1 MRYAIVIVAIV
12 GCRAPAEGPSD
23 GSGGSGDDARIA
35 DAKPEVDATTTYTD
49 TFRFAIVGDTRPANE
64 DDTAN
69 YPTDVITAIW
79 QDIEDMSPRPDF
91 AMATGDYQFSNPYKS
106 PNPALG
112 AQLDAYLGAR
122 AKFSN
127 TVYAAMGN
135 HECTGATASNCGPGT
150 SDGVTPNYTQFM
162 TRMVNPQ
169 GFTEPYYTVSFHAMD
184 NSWTAKIVVIA
195 ANAWSS
201 TQSSWLD
208 GELAKPTTYTFVVR
222 HESAT
227 ANTAP
232 GVTPSETIIA
242 KHPYT
247 LKIVGHTHTYHH
259 YAAYKEVVCGN
270 GGAPLTS
277 GTNYG
282 FAVVER
288 LASGKL
294 QFTEY
299 DYQSKA
305 VVETF
310 VLNADGSAG

>member
-1 MRYAIVIVAIV
+1 MKVALAILAIA
-12 GCRAPAEGPSD
+12 GCRAPAAGPSD
-23 GSGGSGDDARIA
+23 GNGGDDGGRPIDAKSEA
-35 DAKPEVDATTTYTD
+35 DAATTYTG

-64 DDTAN
+64 DDVAN
-69 YPTDVITAIW
+69 YPTAIIDAIW
-79 QDIEDMSPRPDF
+79 QDIEDASPRPDF
-91 AMATGDYQFSNPYKS
+91 AISTGDYQFSNPYKA
-106 PNPALG
+106 NDTAL
-112 AQLDAYLGAR
+112 QQELDLYLGAR
-122 AKFSN
+122 AKYSN

-135 HECTGATASNCGPGT
+135 HECTGATDSNCGTGNK
-150 SDGVTPNYTQFM
+150 DGVTPNYTAFM

-169 GFTEPYYTVSFHAMD
+169 GFTKPYYTVAFHAMD
-184 NSWTAKIVVIA
+184 NSWTAKIVMIA
-195 ANAWSS
+195 ANAWDA
-201 TQSSWLD
+201 TQSAWLD

-232 GVTPSETIIA
+232 GVTPSEAIIA
-242 KHPYT
+242 KYPYT
-247 LKIVGHTHTYHH
+247 LKIVGHTHTYRH
-259 YAAYKEVVCGN
+259 YASYKEVVCGN

-282 FAVVER
+282 YAILER
-288 LASGKL
+288 LASGEL

-310 VLNADGSAG
+310 LLKADGTAG